1 MFSFFAVLW
10 LEIFNFMPYY
20 FKILFYV
27 AKGAGP
33 EFFCERLFKIRSN
46 GTLCPGWLETMI
58 FLISAS

>member
-1 MFSFFAVLW
+1 
-10 LEIFNFMPYY
+10 MPYY